1 MITNSA
7 FVDKL
12 NSGIAVG
19 GYYMSSLPLKSMLH
33 KTIFNE
39 NSPQNERLNQSN
51 LAQLITCIENHPV

>member
-19 GYYMSSLPLKSMLH
+19 GYYMSCLPLKSDVTQNHFQRQFAPKRAAQPIKSRATHYLH
-33 KTIFNE
+33 
-39 NSPQNERLNQSN
+39 
-51 LAQLITCIENHPV
+51 